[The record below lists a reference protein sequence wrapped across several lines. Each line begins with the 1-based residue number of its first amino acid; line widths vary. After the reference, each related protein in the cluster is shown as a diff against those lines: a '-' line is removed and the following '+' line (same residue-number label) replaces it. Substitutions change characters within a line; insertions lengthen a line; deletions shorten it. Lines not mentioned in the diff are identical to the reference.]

1 MTNKYRETLIV
12 IDCIIFD
19 KQDTKFFFDTTYEQA
34 VNYIWD
40 KVCYTAV
47 IKDAWQYGVIEP
59 VKIKITKSKLTDDE
73 LNKKIKKF

>member
-34 VNYIWD
+34 VNHIWNNI
-40 KVCYTAV
+40 CPTA
-47 IKDAWQYGVIEP
+47 IIMFAWQYSIHESVAIN
-59 VKIKITKSKLTDDE
+59 IKKKKLSDDE
-73 LNKKIKKF
+73 LNAKYKKY